1 MLALLVAIT
10 VGAIIPIQSAA
21 NTRLRL
27 SVGDKP
33 LVSALISFSLALAVS
48 IVATTALQGNPIPD
62 LAAASGAGW
71 WVWLGGVMGVCF
83 IVGNILLFPRIGA
96 VQTMVLPILGQLVM
110 GLLVDRFGLFGA
122 PVHEVGPGRLLG
134 ALVVLS
140 GIALVLNLGRNH
152 SPDRE
157 QAAGPEVWAWRAVGV
172 AIGMGSATQTTV
184 NGVLGTM
191 VGSSL
196 HAAEVNL
203 FIGAALLLLIALLT
217 SPRQLVRRPSPGPWW
232 MWLGGVVG
240 ATFVIAGATL
250 APILGTATTVI
261 GLNAGTILGGQV
273 MESVGAFG
281 ARKRPLDARRVAGLV
296 LVFVGVLMVR
306 LL

>member
-1 MLALLVAIT
+1 MLPLLAAVCA
-10 VGAIIPIQSAA
+10 GFIIPVQSAA
-21 NTRLRL
+21 NSRLRL
-27 SVGDKP
+27 SVGGKP
-33 LVSALISFSLALAVS
+33 VVSALISFTVALAAS
-48 IVATTALQGNPIPD
+48 VAVTAALRGNPVPD
-62 LAAASGAGW
+62 VAAAAGTGW

-110 GLLVDRFGLFGA
+110 GMLVDRFGLFGA
-122 PVHEVGPGRLLG
+122 PVHSVGPGRVLG
-134 ALVVLS
+134 ALVVLA
-140 GIALVLNLGRNH
+140 GIALVLNLGRNTPTAH
-152 SPDRE
+152 T
-157 QAAGPEVWAWRAVGV
+157 AGPSAWAWRAVGV
-172 AIGMGSATQTTV
+172 AIGMGSALQTTV

-203 FIGAALLLLIALLT
+203 FVGAVLLLLIAVCT
-217 SPRQLVRRPSPGPWW
+217 SPRQLVRRPTPGPWW
-232 MWLGGVVG
+232 MWLGGFVG

-281 ARKRPLDARRVAGLV
+281 AHKRPLDARRVAGLA
-296 LVFVGVLMVR
+296 LVFAGVLMVR

>member
-110 GLLVDRFGLFGA
+110 GLLVDRLGLFGA
-122 PVHEVGPGRLLG
+122 PVHSVTPGRLIG
-134 ALVVLS
+134 ALVVLG
-140 GIALVLNLGRNH
+140 GIALVLNIGRAAG
-152 SPDRE
+152 PA
-157 QAAGPEVWAWRAVGV
+157 QAAGPQVWAWRALGV

-203 FIGAALLLLIALLT
+203 FVGAVLLLVLVCAS
-217 SPRQLVRRPSPGPWW
+217 SPRQLGRAPQPGPWW

-250 APILGTATTVI
+250 APVLGTATTVI
-261 GLNAGTILGGQV
+261 AFNAGTILGGQV

-296 LVFVGVLMVR
+296 LVFAGVLMVR